1 MKTIR
6 PPDSMNFLVV
16 SSDKLVGERK
26 IRGGGGGDVSRRS
39 DGRRSYLAP
48 GARYLPTW
56 THPRWVSWVCERGG
70 GNESVFISFLLPN
83 LSDCSSRPT
92 R

>member
-56 THPRWVSWVCERGG
+56 THPRW
-70 GNESVFISFLLPN
+70 ESVFISFLLPN